1 MNSFTNSLFPGEK
14 ILAVCKKNW
23 TFFLNCRCIIG
34 LFFALLFLSSLPLF
48 SIIILVGAM
57 TPTILEYF
65 NTELVLTN
73 EKLRGKQ
80 GAFKI
85 NTVENKASYFIGNVK
100 TESNVILHALGSDTI
115 VIESKGVGK
124 FVFTHMK
131 NVNVMSSALYSLEN
145 ENEIQIVNKF

>member
-73 EKLRGKQ
+73 ERLRGKQ